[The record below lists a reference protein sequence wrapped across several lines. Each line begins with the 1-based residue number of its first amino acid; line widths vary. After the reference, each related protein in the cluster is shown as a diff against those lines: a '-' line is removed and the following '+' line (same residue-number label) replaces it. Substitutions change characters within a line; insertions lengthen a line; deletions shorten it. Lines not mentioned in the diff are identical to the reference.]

1 MQLINRMHSQMN
13 VEITTQF
20 AKIRFVSLTVDLWK
34 DRRMRSFIGITAHFI
49 DATLFQFKSL
59 VLACKPIFGSHTG
72 NKILTEYNS
81 IINQYNIK
89 LKIVR
94 VNSDN
99 GANVVKAY
107 KLNMIQMQNELDE
120 VENLDDPAD
129 INVSNENISKIYAS
143 DEDLNDHEYELDARD
158 DEKCYAEAISDFG
171 NISLNYSF

>member
-1 MQLINRMHSQMN
+1 MHSQMN

-20 AKIRFVSLTVDLWK
+20 AKIRYVSLTVDLWK
-34 DRRMRSFIGITAHFI
+34 DRRMRSFIAITAHFI
-49 DATLFQFKSL
+49 DATLFKFKRL
-59 VLACKPIFGSHTG
+59 VLACKPILGSHIG
-72 NKILTEYNS
+72 IKILTEYNS

-129 INVSNENISKIYAS
+129 ISNVSNENISKIYAS
-143 DEDLNDHEYELDARD
+143 DEDLDDHEYELDATD
-158 DEKCYAEAISDFG
+158 DEECYAEAISDFG
-171 NISLNYSF
+171 NISFNYSL